1 MSNIYDRYTYRIT
14 WSEEDQEHVGLCSE
28 LPSISWLEKSAE
40 DALAGIRKIAKECV
54 ADMQAQDEVVPE
66 PLCIKKYS
74 GKFMVRVTP
83 DLHRILTMQAVE
95 SGVSLNRLISTKLA
109 G

>member
-1 MSNIYDRYTYRIT
+1 MNKIYDRYTYRVT

-28 LPSISWLEKSAE
+28 LPSISWLEESAE
-40 DALAGIRKIAKECV
+40 DALVGILKIAKECV
-54 ADMQAQDEVVPE
+54 SDMQAQGETVPE
-66 PLCIKKYS
+66 PLSIKKYS

-83 DLHRILTMQAVE
+83 DLHRILAMQAVE
-95 SGVSLNRLISTKLA
+95 SGVSLNRLISSKLA